1 MLNALCSCRMGH
13 RCTESS
19 SPLQCCVTAQ
29 GTAWEAI
36 LGSRTNFLGET
47 GPGLLTSLL
56 FILLLQN
63 AGHINPLDCRELGN
77 QRRRFQKK
85 FYLILYQNMHFCD
98 ETPGFPYLCLHPELR
113 YWGFSTLIFSPAL
126 SLPSSPPVFLWT
138 LKFGPKGVS
147 FKELYE
153 HLV

>member
-19 SPLQCCVTAQ
+19 SPQQCCVTAQ

-36 LGSRTNFLGET
+36 PGSRTNFLGDT
-47 GPGLLTSLL
+47 GQGLLTSLL
-56 FILLLQN
+56 FILLLRN
-63 AGHINPLDCRELGN
+63 ADNINLLDCRELGN

-98 ETPGFPYLCLHPELR
+98 ERRACFPFLCLHPALR
-113 YWGFSTLIFSPAL
+113 YWGFPTLIFSPAL

-138 LKFGPKGVS
+138 LKFGPNV
-147 FKELYE
+147 FF
-153 HLV
+153 